1 MYYSD
6 EITALMLKHHQS
18 LSEKDQRKYAA
29 IEAVKLGRGGIIY
42 IARVLGVDRNT
53 IAKGIKE
60 LKSESEPTLNQK
72 RIRRP
77 GGGRKTRDSQIPDL
91 NERFLEVLKNHT
103 AGDPMSAQI
112 KWTNLTH
119 QQIVEGLKAQETIV
133 STTVVQKLL
142 KKHGYVKRKAQ
153 KQQTTGVTKNRNEQ
167 FENLAKITAEYELQ
181 GNPIVSMDTKKKEFI
196 GNLYRAGSLYT
207 TEVVTTFDHDFWS
220 LADGKVVPHGIYD
233 LQHNRGYLNL
243 GISKDTSEFAC
254 ESINLW
260 WVNYGK
266 FIYHQAD
273 SILIKCDGGGS
284 NNSNHHIFKSD
295 LQKLVDELGIEI
307 RIAHYPP
314 YTSKYNPIE
323 HRLFPHVT
331 RACQGVIFTT
341 LELVKELMAKTHTKT
356 GLSVVVN
363 VIDKIYETGRKVAN
377 GFKETMKII
386 FDEYLPKWNY
396 RAVPSI

>member
-6 EITALMLKHHQS
+6 EITDLMLKHHQS

-72 RIRRP
+72 RIRRT

-103 AGDPMSAQI
+103 AGDPMSDQI

-133 STTVVQKLL
+133 STTVVKKLL

-153 KQQTTGVTKNRNEQ
+153 KQQTTGSTKNRNEQ
-167 FENLAKITAEYELQ
+167 FENLAKITAEYEFQ

-254 ESINLW
+254 ESIKLW
-260 WVNYGK
+260 WANYGK
-266 FIYHQAD
+266 FIYPQAD

-331 RACQGVIFTT
+331 RACQGVIFTS
-341 LELVKELMAKTHTKT
+341 LELVKNLMAKTHTKT

-363 VIDKIYETGRKVAN
+363 VIDKIYETGRKAAH